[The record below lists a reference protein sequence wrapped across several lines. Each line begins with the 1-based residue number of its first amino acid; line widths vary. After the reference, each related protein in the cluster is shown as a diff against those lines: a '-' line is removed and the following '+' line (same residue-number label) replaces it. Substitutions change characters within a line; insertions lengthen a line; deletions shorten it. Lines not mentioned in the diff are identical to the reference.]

1 MIVIGADSHK
11 RSHTVVAV
19 DEVGRRLGE
28 RTVKATS
35 DGHLELLLVA
45 SWPQVT
51 FALED
56 WTPDPPAGSRPA
68 GSGQPV
74 VRVPTRLMAATR
86 QRRPPPR
93 QVGPDRRRGGR
104 AGRAAPP

>member
-35 DGHLELLLVA
+35 DGHLELLRWSA

-56 WTPDPPAGSRPA
+56 CRHLTRRLEADLLAAGSRWC
-68 GSGQPV
+68 GC
-74 VRVPTRLMAATR
+74 
-86 QRRPPPR
+86 RP
-93 QVGPDRRRGGR
+93 G
-104 AGRAAPP
+104 